1 MDESNFTTPVSKTF
15 DREIFQ
21 NLFSPFFLRNF
32 QLFLVIIT
40 QKRNFFCSRIF
51 LYTWCYLRMSTQGFS
66 LFSVSYWR
74 FQFLK
79 TVSSIYERRSLSL
92 NCHCMVTTPQ
102 NEVEISAEASS
113 RTPSHKRNR
122 NEYFVPCFVQPLI

>member
-1 MDESNFTTPVSKTF
+1 MKVISRLLSLKPLIVKSSRT
-15 DREIFQ
+15 
-21 NLFSPFFLRNF
+21 FFL
-32 QLFLVIIT
+32 LFFTKFSIIFGYNNT
-40 QKRNFFCSRIF
+40 KKKFFCSRIF

-74 FQFLK
+74 FQFLN